1 MYSRRVRALQLLRC
15 SVLDCER
22 TLGGFHIR
30 ALHHGQLQFFR
41 LPQCSF
47 PATSVER
54 SGRSTIKSSAQAL
67 LLVSLAGWVLWTT
80 ESNSC
85 SSNEYL
91 EEHSASS
98 ELFTKTENREHGSPV
113 IENEEPLVSKDYFA
127 YPTLAE
133 ACTTR
138 LLILEPGSFQEDL
151 KCQLKCVTQLDEHQ
165 YEALSYFWGKAPGT
179 IIESS
184 SGKRIQITANC
195 EAALRRIRHG
205 TEPRFLWVD
214 AICTDQSNDN
224 ERSRQVEIMQKIYT
238 GAKRVII
245 WLGETSAQDSLAL
258 SSLKHLRKQV
268 DTLNHL
274 RLSARLGWFRDK
286 TSEKVFSGG
295 AYKSIVREAAYEH
308 LGNLLRREWFRRTW
322 VIQEVASAKDAIVIY
337 GNESMKWETFAEV
350 YMRLGDVTQLGG
362 EDAKHSLEN
371 ISAIENARR
380 SRSGPL
386 FMPLFYILVATSFSQ
401 CSDPRDKIYAV
412 KGLAKDWEDRKG
424 LETNYKIS
432 VETLFRTFAVADS
445 NRNLNL
451 RTLSCASGPT
461 KSKNTPLPSWVPDW
475 RSTENAHPFVRY
487 SDRTK
492 FRASGGMKAEA
503 WHSHY
508 QSILHVRGKLID
520 SVAVLGSK
528 PAFTKS
534 SAVFEINTDKITEL
548 SKSATWLQECEEL
561 ASNRDGILK
570 SGRQEQLWRT
580 LTCGLTGDGF
590 PAPQHYAEYFWKYMK
605 FMAGSQERFTNYLAE
620 AENSP
625 NGVRGLTEAMHGFE
639 THKYIE
645 ASIDRWSS
653 KRRFCITN
661 SGALACVP
669 KATRHGDIICVLFG
683 GEVPYVLRPTGTGR
697 FLVVGECYVHGI
709 MKGESLSHD
718 TEIREFQ
725 LV

>member
-1 MYSRRVRALQLLRC
+1 M
-15 SVLDCER
+15 
-22 TLGGFHIR
+22 
-30 ALHHGQLQFFR
+30 
-41 LPQCSF
+41 
-47 PATSVER
+47 
-54 SGRSTIKSSAQAL
+54 
-67 LLVSLAGWVLWTT
+67 
-80 ESNSC
+80 
-85 SSNEYL
+85 
-91 EEHSASS
+91 
-98 ELFTKTENREHGSPV
+98 KTEYREHGSPV
-113 IENEEPLVSKDYFA
+113 IKNGEPLVSENLFA

-151 KCQLKCVTQLDEHQ
+151 KCQLKCVTELDEHQ

-205 TEPRFLWVD
+205 TEPRLLWVD
-214 AICTDQSNDN
+214 AICIDQSNEN

-245 WLGETSAQDSLAL
+245 WLGETSAQDALAF
-258 SSLKHLRKQV
+258 SSLKQLTNQMDSQKYLRF
-268 DTLNHL
+268 
-274 RLSARLGWFRDK
+274 SARLGYYRDK
-286 TSEKVFSGG
+286 TSGKVFSGG
-295 AYKSIVREAAYEH
+295 AQKSIFGKADYGH
-308 LGNLLRREWFRRTW
+308 LVNLLRREWFRRTW
-322 VIQEVASAKDAIVIY
+322 VIQEVASAKDAIVIC

-350 YMRLGDVTQLGG
+350 YMRLGDVTQFGG
-362 EDAKHSLEN
+362 EDANHSLEN
-371 ISAIENARR
+371 ISAVENARR

-432 VETLFRTFAVADS
+432 FETLFRTFAVADS

-451 RTLSCASGPT
+451 RILSCASGPT

-475 RSTENAHPFVRY
+475 RSIENAHPFVRY

-503 WHSHY
+503 WHSHD

-520 SVAVLGSK
+520 LVAVLGSE
-528 PAFTKS
+528 PSFTRS

-561 ASNRDGILK
+561 ASNRDGILT

-590 PAPQHYAEYFWKYMK
+590 PAPQHYAEYFQKYMK
-605 FMAGSQERFTNYLAE
+605 FMAGSQERFTSYLAD
-620 AENSP
+620 AESSP

-639 THKYIE
+639 THRYIE

-669 KATRHGDIICVLFG
+669 KATCHGDIICVLFG

-697 FLVVGECYVHGI
+697 FSVVGECYLHGI
-709 MKGESLSHD
+709 MNGESLSFD

>member
-1 MYSRRVRALQLLRC
+1 
-15 SVLDCER
+15 
-22 TLGGFHIR
+22 
-30 ALHHGQLQFFR
+30 
-41 LPQCSF
+41 
-47 PATSVER
+47 
-54 SGRSTIKSSAQAL
+54 
-67 LLVSLAGWVLWTT
+67 
-80 ESNSC
+80 
-85 SSNEYL
+85 
-91 EEHSASS
+91 
-98 ELFTKTENREHGSPV
+98 
-113 IENEEPLVSKDYFA
+113 
-127 YPTLAE
+127 
-133 ACTTR
+133 
-138 LLILEPGSFQEDL
+138 
-151 KCQLKCVTQLDEHQ
+151 
-165 YEALSYFWGKAPGT
+165 
-179 IIESS
+179 
-184 SGKRIQITANC
+184 
-195 EAALRRIRHG
+195 
-205 TEPRFLWVD
+205 
-214 AICTDQSNDN
+214 
-224 ERSRQVEIMQKIYT
+224 
-238 GAKRVII
+238 
-245 WLGETSAQDSLAL
+245 
-258 SSLKHLRKQV
+258 
-268 DTLNHL
+268 
-274 RLSARLGWFRDK
+274 
-286 TSEKVFSGG
+286 
-295 AYKSIVREAAYEH
+295 
-308 LGNLLRREWFRRTW
+308 
-322 VIQEVASAKDAIVIY
+322 
-337 GNESMKWETFAEV
+337 MKWETFAEV

-475 RSTENAHPFVRY
+475 RSIENAHPFVRY

-653 KRRFCITN
+653 KRCFCITN